1 MDPQNHNKCELVGV
15 GPPDRSPGVEAAR
28 SVAGVC
34 DNGEMQSLGKS
45 PSSKPSAYNAAT
57 GKFSMFRIGGL
68 GMTVF
73 IIAFLV
79 AVIFAANQ
87 NDVVGWVVAI
97 IAAFWLALASFVV
110 FSIQKAAKKATAKLN
125 EAQNAFNAATGRAP
139 SSGGVDSGG
148 TRLVGERRQADEVR
162 DLKLDHS
169 FKIVQV
175 QVRVVEQERAKGDAA
190 NQDTIHRALETIE
203 ITATN
208 ARDMIKS
215 SGGADEPVRGT
226 IID

>member
-1 MDPQNHNKCELVGV
+1 
-15 GPPDRSPGVEAAR
+15 
-28 SVAGVC
+28 
-34 DNGEMQSLGKS
+34 
-45 PSSKPSAYNAAT
+45 
-57 GKFSMFRIGGL
+57 MFRISGPGL
-68 GMTVF
+68 MVLVT
-73 IIAFLV
+73 AFVV

-97 IAAFWLALASFVV
+97 IAAFWLALACFVV
-110 FSIQKAAKKATAKLN
+110 FSIQKAAKKAGAKLT
-125 EAQNAFNAATGRAP
+125 EAQNAFTGRGPYARE
-139 SSGGVDSGG
+139 DGG
-148 TRLVGERRQADEVR
+148 TLVVAERTQADEVR

-175 QVRVVEQERAKGDAA
+175 QVRVVEEERVKGAAA
-190 NQDTIHRALETIE
+190 NQDTINRALETIE

-215 SGGADEPVRGT
+215 SGGSGEPVTGT

>member
-1 MDPQNHNKCELVGV
+1 M
-15 GPPDRSPGVEAAR
+15 R
-28 SVAGVC
+28 
-34 DNGEMQSLGKS
+34 SLGNPASSSK
-45 PSSKPSAYNAAT
+45 PSSKP
-57 GKFSMFRIGGL
+57 GKSGFTLFRIGGL
-68 GMTVF
+68 GMSVF

-87 NDVVGWVVAI
+87 NDVVGWIVAI
-97 IAAFWLALASFVV
+97 IAFFWLLLASFVV
-110 FSIQKAAKKATAKLN
+110 FSIQRAAKKAGAKIT
-125 EAQNAFNAATGRAP
+125 EAQNAFNSAAGLAP
-139 SSGGVDSGG
+139 SGASSSHGG
-148 TRLVGERRQADEVR
+148 TRLVAERSDTDDVR

-175 QVRVVEQERAKGDAA
+175 QVRVVEKEREKGAA
-190 NQDTIHRALETIE
+190 ADQDTIRRALETIE

-208 ARDMIKS
+208 ARDMLKS

>member
-1 MDPQNHNKCELVGV
+1 
-15 GPPDRSPGVEAAR
+15 
-28 SVAGVC
+28 
-34 DNGEMQSLGKS
+34 MQSLGSSKS
-45 PSSKPSAYNAAT
+45 SSKPAR
-57 GKFSMFRIGGL
+57 GGFSMFRISGPGL
-68 GMTVF
+68 MILVT
-73 IIAFLV
+73 AFVV

-97 IAAFWLALASFVV
+97 IAFFWLALASFVV
-110 FSIQKAAKKATAKLN
+110 FSIQKAAKKAGAKLT
-125 EAQNAFNAATGRAP
+125 EAQNAFTTAAGRGPYAAA
-139 SSGGVDSGG
+139 DQGG
-148 TRLVGERRQADEVR
+148 TRVVAERSQAEEVR

-175 QVRVVEQERAKGDAA
+175 QIRVVEEERAKGAAA
-190 NQDTIHRALETIE
+190 NQDTINRALETIE

-215 SGGADEPVRGT
+215 SGSGEPVTGT

>member
-1 MDPQNHNKCELVGV
+1 M
-15 GPPDRSPGVEAAR
+15 R
-28 SVAGVC
+28 
-34 DNGEMQSLGKS
+34 SLGN
-45 PSSKPSAYNAAT
+45 PSSTTSPFAAA
-57 GKFSMFRIGGL
+57 GKNPMFRIGGL

-87 NDVVGWVVAI
+87 NDVVGWVVAV
-97 IAAFWLALASFVV
+97 IAFFWLALASFVV
-110 FSIQKAAKKATAKLN
+110 FSIQKAAKRAGAKIN
-125 EAQNAFNAATGRAP
+125 EAQNAFNSAVGRAP
-139 SSGGVDSGG
+139 SAGSADHGG
-148 TRLVGERRQADEVR
+148 TRVVGERREADEVR
-162 DLKLDHS
+162 DMKLDHS

-175 QVRVVEQERAKGDAA
+175 QVRVVEQERAKGEASD
-190 NQDTIHRALETIE
+190 QDTIRRALETIE

-215 SGGADEPVRGT
+215 GGSSDEPVSGT

>member
-1 MDPQNHNKCELVGV
+1 
-15 GPPDRSPGVEAAR
+15 
-28 SVAGVC
+28 
-34 DNGEMQSLGKS
+34 MQSLGDPH
-45 PSSKPSAYNAAT
+45 PSTSSA
-57 GKFSMFRIGGL
+57 GKGMFRGFRIGGL
-68 GMTVF
+68 GMAVV

-87 NDVVGWVVAI
+87 NDVVGWVVAVV
-97 IAAFWLALASFVV
+97 AFGWLALATFVV
-110 FSIQKAAKKATAKLN
+110 VSIRKAAQRAGAKLS
-125 EAQNAFNAATGRAP
+125 EAQAAFNSATGRAP
-139 SSGGVDSGG
+139 SGVADNGG
-148 TRLVGERRQADEVR
+148 TRVVSERNQADEVR

-175 QVRVVEQERAKGDAA
+175 QVRVVDDERAKGAGAD
-190 NQDTIHRALETIE
+190 QDTINRALETIA

-215 SGGADEPVRGT
+215 SGGPEEPVAGT

>member
-1 MDPQNHNKCELVGV
+1 M
-15 GPPDRSPGVEAAR
+15 RT
-28 SVAGVC
+28 
-34 DNGEMQSLGKS
+34 LGS
-45 PSSKPSAYNAAT
+45 SSSSSKPAR
-57 GKFSMFRIGGL
+57 GGFSMFRISGPGL
-68 GMTVF
+68 MVLVTAF
-73 IIAFLV
+73 IV

-97 IAAFWLALASFVV
+97 IAAFWLALAAFVV
-110 FSIQKAAKKATAKLN
+110 FSIQRAARKAGAKLS
-125 EAQNAFNAATGRAP
+125 EAQSAFNTATGRVPART
-139 SSGGVDSGG
+139 SADHGG
-148 TRLVGERRQADEVR
+148 TRVVYERSEADEVR

-175 QVRVVEQERAKGDAA
+175 QVRVVEEERAKGADA
-190 NQDTIHRALETIE
+190 NQDTINRALETIE

-215 SGGADEPVRGT
+215 SGGSGEPVTGT

>member
-1 MDPQNHNKCELVGV
+1 
-15 GPPDRSPGVEAAR
+15 
-28 SVAGVC
+28 
-34 DNGEMQSLGKS
+34 MQSLGSSKS
-45 PSSKPSAYNAAT
+45 SSKPAR
-57 GKFSMFRIGGL
+57 GGFSMFRISGPGL
-68 GMTVF
+68 MVLVT
-73 IIAFLV
+73 AFVV

-97 IAAFWLALASFVV
+97 IAAFWLALACFVV
-110 FSIQKAAKKATAKLN
+110 FSIQKAAKKAGAKLT
-125 EAQNAFNAATGRAP
+125 EAQNAFTTAAGRGPYAAA
-139 SSGGVDSGG
+139 DHGG
-148 TRLVGERRQADEVR
+148 TRVVAERSQADEVR

-175 QVRVVEQERAKGDAA
+175 QVRVVEEERAKGAAA
-190 NQDTIHRALETIE
+190 NQDTINRALETIE

-215 SGGADEPVRGT
+215 SGGSGEPVTGT

>member
-1 MDPQNHNKCELVGV
+1 
-15 GPPDRSPGVEAAR
+15 
-28 SVAGVC
+28 
-34 DNGEMQSLGKS
+34 MQSLGNS
-45 PSSKPSAYNAAT
+45 ASSKPSAYNAAT

-87 NDVVGWVVAI
+87 NDVVGWVVAV

-139 SSGGVDSGG
+139 SSGGVNSGS
-148 TRLVGERRQADEVR
+148 TRLVAGRPQTDEVR

-175 QVRVVEQERAKGDAA
+175 QVRVVEQERAKGAGADEEM
-190 NQDTIHRALETIE
+190 IRRALETIE

-208 ARDMIKS
+208 ARDMIKAE
-215 SGGADEPVRGT
+215 GGSDEPVRGT
-226 IID
+226 VID

>member
-1 MDPQNHNKCELVGV
+1 M
-15 GPPDRSPGVEAAR
+15 R
-28 SVAGVC
+28 
-34 DNGEMQSLGKS
+34 SLGNPTS
-45 PSSKPSAYNAAT
+45 TPSAFNAT
-57 GKFSMFRIGGL
+57 SGKFSIFRLSGPGL
-68 GMTVF
+68 MIL

-87 NDVVGWVVAI
+87 NDVVGWVVAV
-97 IAAFWLALASFVV
+97 IAAFWLALAAFVV
-110 FSIQKAAKKATAKLN
+110 FSIQRAAKKAGAKLN
-125 EAQNAFNAATGRAP
+125 EAHNAFNSAVGRAP
-139 SSGGVDSGG
+139 SSGSADHGS
-148 TRLVGERRQADEVR
+148 TRLVADRQEADEVR

-190 NQDTIHRALETIE
+190 DQETIRRALETIE

-208 ARDMIKS
+208 ARDMMKTA
-215 SGGADEPVRGT
+215 GGADEPVSGT

>member
-1 MDPQNHNKCELVGV
+1 
-15 GPPDRSPGVEAAR
+15 
-28 SVAGVC
+28 
-34 DNGEMQSLGKS
+34 MQSLGDPHPSTSPAGKS
-45 PSSKPSAYNAAT
+45 MFK
-57 GKFSMFRIGGL
+57 GFRIGGL
-68 GMTVF
+68 GMTVV

-87 NDVVGWVVAI
+87 NDVVGWIVAVVA
-97 IAAFWLALASFVV
+97 FGWLALAAFVV
-110 FSIQKAAKKATAKLN
+110 LSIRRAAQRAGAKLT
-125 EAQNAFNAATGRAP
+125 EAQNAFNAAAGRAP
-139 SSGGVDSGG
+139 SSSTADNGG
-148 TRLVGERRQADEVR
+148 TRVVAERSQADEVR

-175 QVRVVEQERAKGDAA
+175 QVRVVDEERAKGAA
-190 NQDTIHRALETIE
+190 ADQDTINRALETIA

-215 SGGADEPVRGT
+215 SGGSDEPMAGT